1 MKLDQVE
8 ELAQNLPV
16 IKGDLIRMKVI
27 TNELRINASQLSDGL
42 RGVKRDLLN
51 MLTKC
56 DHSECKEILQKYNV
70 GTLDANGFDY
80 NKVCKKS
87 GTFKGE
93 WDSRETYR
101 LFYQISFINKYLNIL
116 NFFHAKSFINLM

>member
-1 MKLDQVE
+1 
-8 ELAQNLPV
+8 
-16 IKGDLIRMKVI
+16 MKVI

-56 DHSECKEILQKYNV
+56 DHPDCKQILSNYSV

-80 NKVCKKS
+80 NKVS
-87 GTFKGE
+87 VNYRMVFTSVLGE
-93 WDSRETYR
+93 WDLLPVHLEKLS
-101 LFYQISFINKYLNIL
+101 INKYIKFLSCEII
-116 NFFHAKSFINLM
+116 H